1 MKTETNTHYPL
12 VEILEQQTKTETNTH
27 YRLADRLYEDG
38 VTVCLEK
45 FKTIKETPQG
55 YWVVSQY
62 APAWLTPQELIKRK
76 YAKWVSKTAHK
87 RYCYPT
93 MEMAVASF
101 KRRKQIQLSKLEH
114 QIAQARFVVSRLDEL
129 PVNEESYRSHLNL
142 GMPEEFEGLNFY

>member
-1 MKTETNTHYPL
+1 M
-12 VEILEQQTKTETNTH
+12 VEILEQQMKTNPNTH
-27 YRLADRLYEDG
+27 YRLADRLYEEG

-45 FKTIKETPQG
+45 FKAVRETPQG

-93 MEMAVASF
+93 MEMAVESF
-101 KRRKQIQLSKLEH
+101 KRRKWLQLGKLEH
-114 QIAQARFVVSRLDEL
+114 QIAQARFVVSHSDEL
-129 PVNEESYRSHLNL
+129 PSDEEAYLKGVNL